1 MPFPRGAYENISVP
15 PVRRSRQRSPKA
27 THRKERRT
35 HLRDLSF
42 NWLEPKW
49 VAEMGECPLLSGQ
62 SPSAGVVHHNRA
74 HLLELGLQDHPVAY
88 DRDGGN

>member
-49 VAEMGECPLLSGQ
+49 VNVPLFQVSRRPLVSYTTTG
-62 SPSAGVVHHNRA
+62 PSA
-74 HLLELGLQDHPVAY
+74 
-88 DRDGGN
+88 